1 MQTRIFVCTGKFKS
15 LRIFDHICMH
25 ICVHICMHICK
36 HTRCISV
43 SYLCHILKGIK
54 YISVKIS
61 SFLDRVLIR
70 GFKMWS
76 KLMAYHDQEGSSSWS
91 KWPSRN
97 DQKINSNCAVHI
109 KINICMTKSRFPDAC
124 RIRFRHAYLSRIID
138 CLLHRT
144 CFLSSIQG
152 IFTKKL
158 AVSQLAHLGNRVLI
172 ARAQDR

>member
-1 MQTRIFVCTGKFKS
+1 MMPRKPPSLFALSFQPVLHASGNCDWIMQTWIFVCTGKFKS

-61 SFLDRVLIR
+61 SFLDRVLIW

-76 KLMAYHDQEGSSSWS
+76 KLPTYHDREGSSSWS
-91 KWPSRN
+91 RWLSRN
-97 DQKINSNCAVHI
+97 DHEVSSNCAVHI
-109 KINICMTKSRFPDAC
+109 KINVCKTKLR
-124 RIRFRHAYLSRIID
+124 LSWHMWDRLKNGE
-138 CLLHRT
+138 LL
-144 CFLSSIQG
+144 
-152 IFTKKL
+152 
-158 AVSQLAHLGNRVLI
+158 VVLK
-172 ARAQDR
+172 